1 MPANSVYWIHHKDHT
16 DMFSQGYIG
25 VSQDAKKRW
34 EQHFKRSENTYLR
47 NAINKYGWDNL
58 VKEIIL
64 IGDKDYC
71 FDIEKKLRPFVSI
84 GWNIVEG
91 GGNPPRSKK
100 GMNLGRSAWN
110 KGGFLSEK
118 TKKQISNKVAEL
130 WKNQEYIDRTIEG
143 NKGRGSSFKGKNH
156 SSESIEKIRLAKLGK
171 PSPRKGKKAK
181 PETLEKIKATF
192 LANKWLCPHCQKE
205 GLGKHTATRWH
216 FNNCKKKS

>member
-58 VKEIIL
+58 VKEIVL

-100 GMNLGRSAWN
+100 GMNLGRTAWN
-110 KGGFLSEK
+110 KGGFLSEE

-130 WKNQEYIDRTIEG
+130 WKSQEYRDRTIEG

-171 PSPRKGKKAK
+171 PSPKKGRKVK
-181 PETLEKIKATF
+181 PESLEKIKATF